1 MPTYLNQSSSASSSS
16 GIVRVMSK
24 LSENLRESIEE
35 DITTGKLAPGTRLEE
50 MQLAAQYGVSRTP
63 VREAL
68 VVLTAEGLVEPRTGR
83 GTVVKEV
90 PFERVVEMF
99 EVMGELE
106 AFCARHAARR
116 MTNAGHAALMA
127 VHKACEEAYEIG
139 NSDAYFYAN
148 ERFHEFIYV
157 ASQNQFL
164 YEQATA
170 LHRRLRPYRR
180 LQLRVRDRMSKSLQ
194 EHADIV
200 QAIIRNDAEGVVLL
214 MRNHILV
221 QGERFGDLLASIRII
236 ATAGAQAAI
245 VGDKGA

>member
-1 MPTYLNQSSSASSSS
+1 MLESSS
-16 GIVRVMSK
+16 GIVRPMSK

-68 VVLTAEGLVEPRTGR
+68 VLLTAEGLVEPRTGR

-116 MTNAGHAALMA
+116 MTDAGRAALIA

-148 ERFHEFIYV
+148 EKFHEFIYV

-194 EHADIV
+194 EHAEIV
-200 QAIIRNDAEGVVLL
+200 QAIIRNDAEGVVSL

-221 QGERFGDLLASIRII
+221 QGERFGDLLASVRII
-236 ATAGAQAAI
+236 ATAATQSAI
-245 VGDKGA
+245 MDVKGT